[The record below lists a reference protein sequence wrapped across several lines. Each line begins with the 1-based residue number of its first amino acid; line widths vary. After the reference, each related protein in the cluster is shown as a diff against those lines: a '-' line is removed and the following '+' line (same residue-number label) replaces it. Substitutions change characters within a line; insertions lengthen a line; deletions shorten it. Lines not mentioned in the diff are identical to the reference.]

1 MSAAQTYQQ
10 ASVKTADNLRTLAH
24 STDLSQLS
32 RLSLP
37 EIDKLVD
44 RVAQVIPAGN
54 VPGVILSGLSRLP
67 DRRPPL
73 KTLKRDIG
81 LLFKGIE
88 QTLDKAVYSAFFAGP
103 AAVIWGY
110 QNLLKL
116 AGKDPEA
123 AFPDGT
129 WQFYVEYALRDDTAR
144 HANETH
150 GFDTTIASHHL
161 RLTPADRITAWLMA
175 TFHTLHSY
183 DALLENE
190 WRERVYCSL
199 LSDITRDTPDAP
211 RTAKLYREWEGRR
224 PYARGADAT
233 ADQDY
238 AAYRRAKF
246 EAFLAPTLAALP
258 VHLLNAWRERVRLT
272 EATDLPAYQRQLS
285 ILAYL
290 EPDAYGETRQ
300 PIPVSDLHVGV
311 IYQGRYYLLPVC
323 APNTTRPLDVATVR
337 AQVAQWLAAPSGHP
351 VVSLLPLATLRRPA
365 LAQWRSKI
373 NRDLLGAWD
382 ALRTTPILLNAD
394 ARPRHLPL
402 AEIRQAERGLGDHAL
417 TIFDTGSSFV
427 FDQSHIF
434 FDGAWGAALAETLTT
449 EALSWA
455 VYLSQQPPA
464 PPAGE
469 RLYRPL
475 PIHLQASEL
484 DALQAAPRVTPE
496 VSIETEAINLKALL
510 NLRKLFKLRSDL
522 LQLTVNDVL
531 VLYRA
536 IHAVTYHP
544 AEALI
549 AELRALA
556 NGAEPGRSAA
566 LMALEAVGE
575 AGRSNPAILIP
586 LDASLIQPRERL
598 YPLSFEAPLQDLDL
612 LTLHAR
618 SLEALA
624 AYQSTTGDRAAL
636 YTAFDQT
643 QKNYLAAL
651 AGFGA
656 LMNRVKEIATVGESA
671 SVGAIKMLAH
681 LPLPLQRLLD
691 SVPGRFDVL
700 NDLIKGREVFSN
712 VGVVAATSTLT
723 RFITAKDDND
733 KKTLAW
739 GVITDARGVLRLSL
753 RDFRPHVG
761 ALIAANQHE
770 LAARLA
776 RDYVEAYARGLND
789 YVRDVRRITV
799 ASRETKLPEGEQAEL
814 AHLPKIG

>member
-1 MSAAQTYQQ
+1 MSAAQSYQQ
-10 ASVKTADNLRTLAH
+10 ASIKTANNLRTLAH
-24 STDLSQLS
+24 STDLHQLS

-37 EIDKLVD
+37 EIDALVD

-54 VPGVILSGLSRLP
+54 VPGVILNGLARLP

-116 AGKDPEA
+116 AGKDPAA

-150 GFDTTIASHHL
+150 GFDTALTHHHL
-161 RLTPADRITAWLMA
+161 RLSATDRITAWLMA
-175 TFHTLHSY
+175 ALHTSHRY
-183 DALLENE
+183 EALLENE
-190 WRERVYCSL
+190 WRERVYCAL
-199 LSDITRDTPDAP
+199 LGDITHATADQARF
-211 RTAKLYREWEGRR
+211 AKLHRQWEAQR
-224 PYARGADAT
+224 PYGRGADA
-233 ADQDY
+233 AAQQDY
-238 AAYRRAKF
+238 AAYRHAKF
-246 EAFLAPTLAALP
+246 DAFLAPVLATLP
-258 VHLLNAWRERVRLT
+258 EHLLNTWRDRVRDA

-290 EPDAYGETRQ
+290 EPDAYGETRH
-300 PIPVSDLHVGV
+300 PIAINDLSVGV

-323 APNTTRPLDVATVR
+323 APNTSQPLEVGTVR
-337 AQVAQWLAAPSGHP
+337 AQVAQWLAAPASHP
-351 VVSLLPLATLRRPA
+351 AVSLAPLATLRRPA
-365 LAQWRSKI
+365 LAQWRSKVTP
-373 NRDLLGAWD
+373 DLLGAWD
-382 ALRTTPILLNAD
+382 ALRTTPILFNAD
-394 ARPRHLPL
+394 PCSNQLPL
-402 AEIRQAERGLGDHAL
+402 AEIRQTERGLGDHAL
-417 TIFDTGSSFV
+417 TIFDAGASFV

-434 FDGAWGAALAETLTT
+434 FDGAWGAALAEILTT

-455 VYLSQQPPA
+455 VYLSQQPSAVPA
-464 PPAGE
+464 KE
-469 RLYRPL
+469 RLYRAL
-475 PIHLQASEL
+475 PIHLPASEL
-484 DALQAAPRVTPE
+484 AALPTSSRVAPE
-496 VSIETEAINLKALL
+496 VSVETEAINLKALL

-536 IHAVTYHP
+536 IHAVTYRP
-544 AEALI
+544 AEALL
-549 AELRALA
+549 ADLRALA
-556 NGAEPGRSAA
+556 QGSEPGRSAA

-586 LDASLIQPRERL
+586 LDASQNQPRERL
-598 YPLSFEAPLQDLDL
+598 YPLSFEAPLQDLNL

-618 SLEALA
+618 SLETLA
-624 AYQSTTGDRAAL
+624 AYQNATGERTAL
-636 YTAFDQT
+636 YTTFDQT
-643 QKNYLAAL
+643 QKTYLAVL

-656 LMNRVKEIATVGESA
+656 LMNRMKEVASVGESA
-671 SVGAIKMLAH
+671 SVGAIKMLAY

-691 SVPGRFDVL
+691 AVPGRFDVL

-712 VGVVAATSTLT
+712 VGVVAPTSTLT

-739 GVITDARGVLRLSL
+739 GVLTDARGVLRLSL

-761 ALIAANQHE
+761 ALIAAHHRP
-770 LAARLA
+770 LALRLT
-776 RDYVEAYARGLND
+776 RDYLEAYANGLND
-789 YVRDVRRITV
+789 YVRDLRQITA
-799 ASRETKLPEGEQAEL
+799 ASRETKSV
-814 AHLPKIG
+814 